1 MTLKQVEPVECGE
14 MRART
19 INDLVIAECPGM
31 GMYLSLD
38 EPEARALLEWL
49 TRVCEPSSAGD
60 KPCGD

>member
-49 TRVCEPSSAGD
+49 KRVCE
-60 KPCGD
+60 